1 MLDKIFDKKNNTVS
15 RRDSS
20 KEGASTS
27 ETVDTLE
34 VDESNRITQGF
45 LGAIDKIVSV
55 QSSVII
61 NYVEGVKKRNSDASP
76 AQLQALIDKHF
87 MNIITGTGAAAGA
100 SAAIPGIGL
109 VTGAATIG
117 AESLVFLEAAAWYIL
132 ASAHLRGDDIRDKER
147 RRALV
152 LVVLTGSQGSALV
165 DTFVGDVTSLS
176 GVTSAA
182 TLSRFSGPTL
192 SGLNGRLTKLFMKQ
206 ATKKLKWAW
215 VSKLLPMGVGAVL
228 GTTANRK
235 LGRQVIDHA
244 NTQLSPPAGGVKAAK
259 HAQDSGQTYRAR
271 IIKADTFRGAFRTRG
286 LAY

>member
-1 MLDKIFDKKNNTVS
+1 MLDKVF
-15 RRDSS
+15 S
-20 KEGASTS
+20 KEKKGKDISRQEAS
-27 ETVDTLE
+27 VDQAGSAKAVGTLE
-34 VDESNRITQGF
+34 VDEANRITKGF
-45 LGAIDKIVSV
+45 LGAIDKTVSV

-61 NYVEGVKKRNSDASP
+61 NYVEGLKKRNPDARP
-76 AQLQALIDKHF
+76 AELQELIDKHF

-132 ASAHLRGDDIRDKER
+132 ASAHLRGDNIRDKER

-165 DTFVGDVTSLS
+165 DTFVGDATSLS

-235 LGRQVIDHA
+235 LGRQVINHA
-244 NTQLSPPAGGVKAAK
+244 GTQLSPLQGE
-259 HAQDSGQTYRAR
+259 
-271 IIKADTFRGAFRTRG
+271 
-286 LAY
+286 

>member
-1 MLDKIFDKKNNTVS
+1 MFGKASKKKGKAVS
-15 RRDSS
+15 RRDKPVDKAEST
-20 KEGASTS
+20 AS
-27 ETVDTLE
+27 VDTLE

-45 LGAIDKIVSV
+45 LGAINKVVSV
-55 QSSVII
+55 QSSIII
-61 NYVEGVKKRNSDASP
+61 NYVKGLKKRNPEASP
-76 AQLQALIDKHF
+76 AELQALIDKHF
-87 MNIITGTGAAAGA
+87 LNIITGTGAAAGGA
-100 SAAIPGIGL
+100 AAIPGIGL
-109 VTGAATIG
+109 VTGATAIG

-132 ASAHLRGDDIRDKER
+132 ASAHLRGDDIRAEER

-165 DTFVGDVTSLS
+165 DTFVGDATSLS

-235 LGRQVIDHA
+235 LGRQVINHA
-244 NTQLSPPAGGVKAAK
+244 NTQLSPLQGE
-259 HAQDSGQTYRAR
+259 
-271 IIKADTFRGAFRTRG
+271 
-286 LAY
+286 

>member
-1 MLDKIFDKKNNTVS
+1 MGFFTKDKKDN
-15 RRDSS
+15 
-20 KEGASTS
+20 ST
-27 ETVDTLE
+27 EVDTVDTYDIDPE
-34 VDESNRITQGF
+34 DTNRFTSA
-45 LGAIDKIVSV
+45 LLNSLDRAVAV
-55 QSSVII
+55 QSGVII
-61 NYVEGVKKRNSDASP
+61 KYVDNLKKRNKDASP
-76 AQLQALIDKHF
+76 QQLQELIDKHF

-109 VTGAATIG
+109 VTGAATVG

-244 NTQLSPPAGGVKAAK
+244 NTQLSPLQGE
-259 HAQDSGQTYRAR
+259 
-271 IIKADTFRGAFRTRG
+271 
-286 LAY
+286 

>member
-15 RRDSS
+15 RQDSS
-20 KEGASTS
+20 KEGASAS
-27 ETVDTLE
+27 ETVGTLE

-61 NYVEGVKKRNSDASP
+61 SYVEGLKKRNSDASP

-109 VTGAATIG
+109 VTGAATVG

-244 NTQLSPPAGGVKAAK
+244 NTQLSPLQGE
-259 HAQDSGQTYRAR
+259 
-271 IIKADTFRGAFRTRG
+271 
-286 LAY
+286 